1 MTGLDQL
8 PHALRPARGEPAG
21 ALVLMHG
28 RGTSEHDLA
37 PLFDLFDPDGRLVA
51 AAPRAPLRLPPGG
64 FHWYA
69 VRQVGAPDPE
79 GFTGSYAAL
88 EAWLAA
94 LAEETGVPRERTVLG
109 GFSQGAVMSW
119 ALGAMRRE
127 DGPPPPRPAGIL
139 ALSGF
144 IPSVPGFAVDDATLA
159 GLPVAIAHGRQDPVI
174 GVEFGRAARA
184 RAEAAGA
191 DVLYRESDVPHTIDP
206 HVIPEL
212 VDWLRARSPV

>member
-1 MTGLDQL
+1 MPGVDDL

-28 RGTSEHDLA
+28 RGTSEHDLE
-37 PLFDLFDPDGRLVA
+37 PLFDVLDPDGRLVA

-69 VRQVGAPDPE
+69 VRRVGYPDVE
-79 GFTGSYAAL
+79 GFTASYAAL
-88 EAWLAA
+88 EAWLDA

-119 ALGAMRRE
+119 SLGAMRRE

-144 IPSVPGFAVDDATLA
+144 IPTVPGFAADDATLS

-174 GVEFGRAARA
+174 GVDFGRAARA
-184 RAEAAGA
+184 RAQQAGA
-191 DVLYRESDVPHTIDP
+191 DVLYRESDVGHTIDP
-206 HVIPEL
+206 RVIPEL
-212 VDWLRARSPV
+212 VDWLRARP